1 MWKLRQHL
9 VTHKSK
15 TKNNNPPPSGIPID
29 HLYVDQSKSNAV
41 VTEDHQY
48 SQIDNADSEDDVTS
62 TPMPM
67 NNKRIDHL
75 YSAKK
80 LSKKEAAELAAKKE
94 KNYQMKKLDHLYSA
108 PSSPSSPT
116 SVGKVVRKSKKV
128 VAKKVKRQSVKA
140 LGHSYAAARP
150 RRLSGKCLTLEK
162 NIANIFTIC
171 VTL

>member
-9 VTHKSK
+9 LTHKSK
-15 TKNNNPPPSGIPID
+15 AKSNNNPPPSGIPID
-29 HLYVDQSKSNAV
+29 HLYVDQSKPKAG
-41 VTEDHQY
+41 VTEFSKDHQY
-48 SQIDNADSEDDVTS
+48 SQKDPSGVDNADSEDDVTS

-116 SVGKVVRKSKKV
+116 SAAKAIRKAKKKV
-128 VAKKVKRQSVKA
+128 ATNVKRQSVKA

-150 RRLSGKCLTLEK
+150 RRLSGK
-162 NIANIFTIC
+162 
-171 VTL
+171 